1 MKLNIGSGPVQ
12 IPGFENIDR
21 ALGTE
26 AYPLPQFSD
35 NSVDEIRASHVLEHF
50 SFRDVQTALN
60 EWVRVLKP
68 GGRIR
73 LAVPDM
79 HKAAALPGE
88 QKYFALMGGQTDEND
103 FHRSAF
109 DRERLE
115 AHMNNA
121 GLTDIQAWLTDGLDT
136 SSHACSLNLEGYKPG
151 PRQQTLQVK
160 IKAVMSIPRLGF
172 NDTWGCV
179 NDVLNQFR
187 IPVASYM
194 GAFWGQC
201 MQRAFVDAL
210 ADGTDWI
217 LTLDYDSLFTAKH
230 LQTMMQMM
238 ARNPE
243 IGALAPLQMKR
254 GSAVPLHTIEGKT
267 RMEINSDDPVEVSTA
282 HFGLTLIRVESLKKM
297 PKPWFQCVPGPSGD
311 YDDDRLDGDI
321 YFWKKFRESGN
332 KVFVAPTVSIGHL
345 ETMVAWFDENGEPQ
359 YITPKAWREKMLK

>member
-21 ALGTE
+21 VLGTE
-26 AYPLPQFSD
+26 AYPLTQFSD

-50 SFRDVQTALN
+50 SYADVQKVLN

-73 LAVPDM
+73 IAVPDM
-79 HKAAALPGE
+79 YKAIQLPGE
-88 QKYFALMGGQTDEND
+88 QKYFALMGGQTDKND
-103 FHRSAF
+103 FHYAAF
-109 DRERLE
+109 DEERLS

-121 GLTDIQAWLTDGLDT
+121 GLTDIKPWQTDGLDT
-136 SSHACSLNLEGYKPG
+136 SSHPCSLNLEGVKPI
-151 PRQQTLQVK
+151 QKEKSVSVK

-179 NDVLNQFR
+179 HDVLAAFK

-201 MQRAFVDAL
+201 MQKAMVEAIEQDVD
-210 ADGTDWI
+210 WV
-217 LTLDYDSLFTAKH
+217 LTLDYDSLFTAKQ
-230 LQTMMQMM
+230 LQFMMQAM
-238 ARNPE
+238 ASNPD

-254 GSAVPLHTIEGKT
+254 GSAVPLHTIEGQT
-267 RMEINSDDPVEVSTA
+267 RMEINSDAPVEVSTA
-282 HFGLTLIRVESLKKM
+282 HFGLTLIRTEAIKKM

-321 YFWKKFRESGN
+321 YFWKKFREAGN

-345 ETMVAWFDENGEPQ
+345 ETLVAWFDENCDPQ